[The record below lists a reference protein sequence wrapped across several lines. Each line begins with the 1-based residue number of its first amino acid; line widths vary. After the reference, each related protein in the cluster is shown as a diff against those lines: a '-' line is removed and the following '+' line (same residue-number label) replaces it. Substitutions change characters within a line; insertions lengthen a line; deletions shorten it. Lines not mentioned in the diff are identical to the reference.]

1 MTLYKFAYRNITRD
15 SKTYLFHFLSCI
27 FSVFIFY
34 LFTALALHPALK
46 VVDSHSTIAIVLVVG
61 NLLSMLFSFVLVLYS
76 ISSFLKN
83 RSKDF
88 AILNIIGCN
97 KKQFKRLIFLENGIL
112 SLLALFVGILLGI
125 VFSKFF
131 LLLAQKS
138 IAALDLYFY
147 VSIEAIAITLLCM
160 GLLFLLIAILAPRIL
175 RKKKIISLLKKEEE
189 AEKNYTLPILFALLL
204 TLIPTLYMS
213 YTEQYSMLLYPLL
226 LLCSI
231 TGAYVLLS
239 LVSTLYQ
246 WFMKKINR
254 LFQNHN
260 LVKITNFKYK
270 LHTNLKTMVGT
281 LLLFCI
287 VLSSFI
293 YILGSPSNALEDTK
307 LIMPYAY
314 MYASWDN
321 TIDASKKVELL
332 SNALSQEEGLARL
345 EIPYVQL
352 PAEWRTTRHI
362 LLSNSTYKQ
371 LAAFL
376 HRDTLQLADNE
387 YYLLGSD
394 GKAIPQIPEKVKELL
409 LLHGIDQEKGK
420 DKNTIALSGYFS
432 SIAVVSDTQYN
443 LLAKDLVHASFYAF
457 DIADFRANNVD
468 IEDLQQAIDF
478 TEGEET
484 LISAYHHYYLNEV
497 LIRGLVSY
505 VGSILSISF
514 LIGIASIL
522 YLRLYSMVEEE
533 SKKYRIMVQLGLS
546 KEGLKSILA
555 STLHWIFLLP
565 FGIALVLSW
574 IFILLLDRYMLSSY
588 FSLAGICSAVYL
600 LIESILYFLIK
611 RKYQEKIL
619 SKVYPA

>member
-1 MTLYKFAYRNITRD
+1 M
-15 SKTYLFHFLSCI
+15 
-27 FSVFIFY
+27 
-34 LFTALALHPALK
+34 HPALK
-46 VVDSHSTIAIVLVVG
+46 VVDNHSTIAIVLLTG
-61 NLLSMLFSFVLVLYS
+61 NLLSMLFSFVLILYS

-97 KKQFKRLIFLENGIL
+97 KKQFKHLIFLENGIL

-147 VSIEAIAITLLCM
+147 VSIEAITITLLCM

-189 AEKNYTLPILFALLL
+189 AEKNYTLSILFALLL

-213 YTEQYSMLLYPLL
+213 STQQFSMPLYPLL
-226 LLCSI
+226 LLCCIS
-231 TGAYVLLS
+231 GAYVLLA
-239 LVSTLYQ
+239 LVSSLYQ
-246 WFMKKINR
+246 WFMKKSGR

-270 LHTNLKTMVGT
+270 LHTNLKTMVGA
-281 LLLFCI
+281 LLLFCV

-293 YILGSPSNALEDTK
+293 YILGSPNNAFEDTK

-314 MYASWDN
+314 MYANWDSTVDEN
-321 TIDASKKVELL
+321 KKVEIITQ
-332 SNALSQEEGLARL
+332 ALSQEEGLATL

-362 LLSNSTYKQ
+362 ILSNSTYQQ

-376 HRDTLQLADNE
+376 HRDTLELADNE

-394 GKAIPQIPEKVKELL
+394 GKALPKIPQNVKELL
-409 LLHGIDQEKGK
+409 LLHGIEQEKGK
-420 DKNTIALSGYFS
+420 DKHTIALSGYFS
-432 SIAVVSDTQYN
+432 SIAVVSDTQYD
-443 LLAKDLVHASFYAF
+443 LLAKDLVHAKLYAF

-468 IEDLQQAIDF
+468 IEHLQQAIHF

-484 LISAYHHYYLNEV
+484 LVSSYEDYYLNEV

-505 VGSILSISF
+505 VGSILCISF

-555 STLHWIFLLP
+555 STLHWIFILP
-565 FGIALVLSW
+565 FAIA
-574 IFILLLDRYMLSSY
+574 FILTWIVVLYLDYYMLSSY
-588 FSLAGICSAVYL
+588 FGLASLCSLVYL
-600 LIESILYFLIK
+600 LIELSLYLLIK

-619 SKVYPA
+619 SKVYTV